1 MALLH
6 SHDYLG
12 SEDEGIGLD
21 DVTALTTG
29 KIGTKKMRRLQ
40 AKADKKALREVRY
53 NIPYFLRCLLYSLCI
68 KARRSNAG
76 RQKEA

>member
-1 MALLH
+1 MGYPKCILYA
-6 SHDYLG
+6 YLG
-12 SEDEGIGLD
+12 NSEDEGIGLD

-53 NIPYFLRCLLYSLCI
+53 LIS
-68 KARRSNAG
+68 
-76 RQKEA
+76 

>member
-1 MALLH
+1 MTRIVVNIIVTCLCI
-6 SHDYLG
+6 
-12 SEDEGIGLD
+12 SEVSGDEDDIGLD

-53 NIPYFLRCLLYSLCI
+53 PC
-68 KARRSNAG
+68 AT
-76 RQKEA
+76 